1 MNKPDSL
8 FIFHVDIV
16 HGCQLQCVGCP
27 NSTIMDK
34 VKRMDV
40 SDFSTILGNVD
51 VEQIHTLRLY
61 NFGEPLLHRNLD
73 KIVAEI
79 PKQKWKASIV
89 EISTNGQKV
98 YWDNFEEMLKLQI
111 VNKIAVSC
119 DGDGSAEKYEALRP
133 PAKMDKLMY
142 FLNKTRE
149 LRDKWSPATQLVTRT
164 IIETEQDKENWRQ
177 LLQPLGWEPEFR
189 QWMIL
194 PEAVANPSHR
204 TPEKVNGICVF
215 LAKPDEFT
223 GKTWHGDINLLYVDY
238 DGTFVPC
245 CYHPRAG
252 VFGNLLHQK
261 YSEVLAG
268 EKRAAFMAKMAKDR
282 KSMKVCSQCELGPI
296 GNEGPT
302 FLASLDAL
310 G

>member
-1 MNKPDSL
+1 LNKPDSL

-40 SDFSTILGNVD
+40 NDFSTILGNVD
-51 VEQIHTLRLY
+51 VEEIHTLRLY

-98 YWDNFEEMLKLQI
+98 YWDNFEEMLKLQV

-119 DGDGSAEKYEALRP
+119 DGDGSAEKYESLRP

-149 LRDKWSPATQLVTRT
+149 LRDRWSPATQLVTRT

-177 LLQPLGWEPEFR
+177 LLQPLGWESEFR

-194 PEAVANPSHR
+194 PEAVANPSQR
-204 TPEKVNGICVF
+204 TPEKVDGICVF

-223 GKTWHGDINLLYVDY
+223 GKTWHGDINLLYVDH

-268 EKRAAFMAKMAKDR
+268 EKRAAFLAKMARDR